1 MKTAA
6 LILGIIGGIGGFV
19 GALFALVV
27 GGIGGVFGAEGAQT
41 VTYLGWVAIPL
52 SIMGIVGGA
61 ISRAKPRGAGILMLV
76 SGIGGF
82 IAISGG
88 YLFGGP
94 LLIVGGIL
102 ALVASRSEQY

>member
-6 LILGIIGGIGGFV
+6 LVLGIIGGIGGFI
-19 GALFALVV
+19 GAILVLVV
-27 GGIGGVFGAEGAQT
+27 GGIGGAFGAEGAGT
-41 VTYLGWVAIPL
+41 MVGLGWAAIPI
-52 SIMGIVGGA
+52 SILGIFGGA
-61 ISRAKPRGAGILMLV
+61 FSRAKPKAAGIIMLI

-94 LLIVGGIL
+94 LLILGGIL
-102 ALVASRSEQY
+102 ALIASRSEDY